1 MSSQRFCKPL
11 VVGSNPTAGSQE
23 TGWSMDWF
31 GSADSGVD
39 NLCVTIYLFNNE
51 KHPPCSDLNC
61 NRLGFP
67 FSHG

>member
-1 MSSQRFCKPL
+1 MYWL
-11 VVGSNPTAGSQE
+11 
-23 TGWSMDWF
+23 

-39 NLCVTIYLFNNE
+39 NLCITIYLFNNE
-51 KHPPCSDLNC
+51 KHPPCSDPNC